1 MKDKIKSYSF
11 WTALSASIIL
21 LVNSI
26 GNLFGF
32 KIEETLI
39 SNIVMSVCGVLVVL
53 GVVNSPKNKEQ
64 KIEKQTQTIEEN
76 LKNIEGKTEQEN
88 EKDCH

>member
-76 LKNIEGKTEQEN
+76 LKNIEEKTEQEN